1 RAGSQPRHQRHRRS
15 RRPRPP
21 LTRPRCR
28 RERRMNPTLTG
39 TTPDTAAPAAFVI
52 DPDIEADAAKF
63 ERMLD
68 SYLKGEL
75 AEDVFKVFRL
85 ANGIYG
91 QRQGGHNQMVRV
103 KLPYGAITPEQ
114 LDMMAFIGETYS
126 RGWGHITTRQNV
138 QFHYVQLEK
147 IPEVMRHLGSV
158 GLTTREAC

>member
-1 RAGSQPRHQRHRRS
+1 MR
-15 RRPRPP
+15 
-21 LTRPRCR
+21 T
-28 RERRMNPTLTG
+28 PTVDRT
-39 TTPDTAAPAAFVI
+39 I
-52 DPDIEADAAKF
+52 DPEIRADVEKF
-63 ERMLD
+63 EEQLGR
-68 SYLKGEL
+68 YLSGDLE
-75 AEDVFKVFRL
+75 EDAFRVFRL
-85 ANGIYG
+85 NNGVYG

-158 GLTTREAC
+158 GLNTREACSDTVRNVMGCHLAGACPY